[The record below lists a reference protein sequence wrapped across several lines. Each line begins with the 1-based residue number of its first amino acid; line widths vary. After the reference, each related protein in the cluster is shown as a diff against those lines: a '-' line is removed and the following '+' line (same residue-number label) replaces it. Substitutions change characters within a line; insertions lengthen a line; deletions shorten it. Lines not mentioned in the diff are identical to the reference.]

1 MTAPA
6 TVRRLSDDRGA
17 GYIAAFIVLLPTLLL
32 AGVGIVIDSARYYT
46 SFRQADAVAMEAA
59 RAGANS
65 LDRHSLGE
73 GGAAVDAAS
82 AQATSHA
89 AASAYV
95 SSTGL
100 HLDSVAV
107 NGNQVVVSVSG
118 TVDSWFPLLGDR
130 TVTRTASAR
139 AISSRAP

>member
-1 MTAPA
+1 MAA
-6 TVRRLSDDRGA
+6 TMRVRRLSDDRGA

-32 AGVGIVIDSARYYT
+32 AGVGVVIDSARYYT
-46 SFRQADAVAMEAA
+46 AFRQADAVAMEAA

-65 LDRHSLGE
+65 LDRDSIGE
-73 GGAAVDAAS
+73 GGTAVDAAS
-82 AQATSHA
+82 AQATASA

-95 SSTGL
+95 STTGL
-100 HLDSVAV
+100 RLDAVAV

-139 AISSRAP
+139 AISTRAP